1 MALWV
6 KRAKSFFFLS
16 YNCFECVCLDC
27 IATVWRELFEILRE
41 KEKRERIGCEEE
53 ERNEKGRSHVNQ
65 MDQEIERNEYN
76 NFMTNETGC
85 HKTIQM

>member
-1 MALWV
+1 M
-6 KRAKSFFFLS
+6 
-16 YNCFECVCLDC
+16 EC
-27 IATVWRELFEILRE
+27 IATVWRELFEILRGRE
-41 KEKRERIGCEEE
+41 DRKRRIGCEEE

-65 MDQEIERNEYN
+65 RDQEIERNEYN